1 VSTDIL
7 PLLIELANAGQ
18 VSAQS
23 NRGLSSEAQV
33 QQAIGGSAGQA
44 LTTKAELGSMVKY
57 DAAFST
63 LTTRRFIRLP
73 DISKGK
79 LTISP
84 MAFLDGDLSQEHPYL
99 RVQLVIVTH
108 SRETGIP
115 PQCLIMRFETPE
127 TNGDPEG
134 AGEHDYYHSQLCTE
148 LRIDRSTR
156 TFKIP
161 QCIAWSATSCPA
173 WPVDA
178 STPLQLLACVVLAL
192 YGKVDGTRWLRNVY
206 GNQTADI
213 IRDMHLRLPAPSEPV
228 AGRRRRTKSKAAKP
242 KRR

>member
-7 PLLIELANAGQ
+7 PLLIELTNAGQ
-18 VSAQS
+18 VSTQS
-23 NRGLSSEAQV
+23 IRGLSSEARV
-33 QQAIGGSAGQA
+33 QEAVGGAMGQA
-44 LTTKAELGSMVKY
+44 LTTEAELGSLVKY
-57 DAAFST
+57 GEAFST

-73 DISKGK
+73 DIPKGQ

-84 MAFLDGDLSQEHPYL
+84 MAFLDGDLSQEYPRL

-108 SRETGIP
+108 SQEADVL

-127 TNGDPEG
+127 TRGDPAG

-148 LRIDRSTR
+148 LRIDQSAR
-156 TFKIP
+156 TFRIP

-192 YGKVDGTRWLRNVY
+192 YGKIDGTRFLRNVY
-206 GNQTADI
+206 GAQTRDI
-213 IRDMHLRLPAPSEPV
+213 ISDMHLTLPSSPA
-228 AGRRRRTKSKAAKP
+228 TTKP
-242 KRR
+242 KRKAKKRARPKRR